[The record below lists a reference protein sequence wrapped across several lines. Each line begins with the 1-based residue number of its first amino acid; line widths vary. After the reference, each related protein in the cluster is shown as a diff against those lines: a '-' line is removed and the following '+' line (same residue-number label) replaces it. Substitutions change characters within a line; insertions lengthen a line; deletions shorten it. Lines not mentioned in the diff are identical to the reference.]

1 MSSVARLP
9 AIIRRKPAPVAPT
22 VRKRAAADDLAAG
35 TSDTPALFLECTTP
49 PSVNE
54 TLINGGRGKRGRTA
68 ARKYDEWKRRA
79 MWELSAQ
86 KIHAFK
92 CPVLV
97 FVAVD
102 RMNDR
107 ADIDNRL
114 KPLLDIL
121 KRVGVYR
128 DDSLVTGV
136 AAAWAA
142 TQSVKTRVAIVPAV
156 SVRAIFQPTDAI
168 GATGG
173 WFLEPLNENGA
184 P

>member
-1 MSSVARLP
+1 MRERAPSPPQAP
-9 AIIRRKPAPVAPT
+9 PKRKPVAANDIAASASTAPP
-22 VRKRAAADDLAAG
+22 
-35 TSDTPALFLECTTP
+35 LFLTCTTP

-54 TLINGGRGKRGRTA
+54 TLINGGRGKKGRTA
-68 ARKYDEWKRRA
+68 AKRYDEWKRRA
-79 MWELSAQ
+79 LWELTSQ
-86 KIHAFK
+86 KLHAFA

-102 RMNDR
+102 RMNER

-128 DDSLVTGV
+128 DDSLVTGI
-136 AAAWAA
+136 AAAWGPTKL
-142 TQSVKTRVAIVPAV
+142 TQTRVAIVPAV
-156 SVRAIFQPTDAI
+156 AVRAIFQPSDQV

-173 WFLEPLNENGA
+173 WFLEPPENGA
-184 P
+184 A